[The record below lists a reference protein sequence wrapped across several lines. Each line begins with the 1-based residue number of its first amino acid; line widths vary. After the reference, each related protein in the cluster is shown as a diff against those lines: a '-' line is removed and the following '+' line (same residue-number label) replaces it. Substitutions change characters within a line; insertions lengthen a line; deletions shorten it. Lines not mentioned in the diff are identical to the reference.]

1 MNISVGL
8 AFCVAYVAGLLLSS
22 AAGYFTVGT
31 LAISRAGV
39 IVGLGLLGLAAIAS
53 RYRALGWRSQI
64 WATLACVY
72 LLASG
77 YMTVRSPV
85 AGSGDISAYV
95 ERAQSIAPTHV
106 IAGRV
111 IEEPRL
117 NRALKGRF
125 VLQAERLQIQ
135 NANGEITFQIAT
147 QGRLYMTA
155 PLLQVTGLHR
165 GQLVTAVGRLY
176 RPQAAKNPGGF
187 DFASYLGQRGI
198 FAGFVATDLQF
209 PINSRWG
216 LWRVRQRIVRSHL
229 RALGSP
235 LGQLVSA
242 MALGRKAVDLP
253 ANMQA
258 LFAQVGLAHTIAAS
272 GFHVS
277 LLLGTVLA
285 LLRSRTARL
294 QVVVGI
300 IVLVGYVTLTGWQAS
315 VIRAAIM
322 GLATLAGLAT
332 NRQVIPSGAL
342 VLAATAMLLVYPQW
356 LWHAGFQL
364 SVTATWG
371 LIVTVPEIVRRLKW
385 MPVTVASLVAVP
397 VAATL
402 WTLPLM
408 LYHFNVIS
416 GISILLNVVAT
427 PLVTVI
433 SLGGI
438 ASSACALLLP
448 TLGQLSAQLLYYP
461 TQGLV
466 WLAQTSSHLP
476 GSAVAIG
483 QISLWQLAGLYS
495 VLFLSLCP
503 LRSQVK
509 RLRPWLP
516 VVFVGLLLVPMAWQ
530 SLTQNQITVL
540 AADDELIW
548 IRQVQGQT
556 MLINS
561 GDQDT
566 AFYTV
571 EPFLKQAGVN
581 QIDEA
586 IALSADSEHVFGWR
600 SLLQRSPSR
609 HLYSS
614 SELPALT
621 NLTQRF
627 QALQPGHSQAIGQVT
642 MQLLGIE
649 NPILRVTAAQ
659 SWLLLPPLSPE
670 LQAYLAQSSTL
681 LESHVLVWAG
691 GALSD
696 ELLAAVNPKVVICY
710 GRNLSEAIERR
721 LRQADRQVFWT
732 QRDGAVTWHH
742 QHGFHAYLETKH
754 RNAQPWA

>member
-8 AFCVAYVAGLLLSS
+8 AFCLAYVAGLLLSS

-39 IVGLGLLGLAAIAS
+39 IGGLCLLGVAAIS
-53 RYRALGWRSQI
+53 PRYRAVGWRPQI
-64 WATLACVY
+64 WAALACVF

-85 AGSGDISAYV
+85 AGSGDISVYV
-95 ERAQSIAPTHV
+95 ERAESIAPTHV
-106 IAGRV
+106 ISGRV

-125 VLQAERLQIQ
+125 ALQTERLQIQ
-135 NANGEITFQIAT
+135 NAEGEITFQMAT
-147 QGRLYMTA
+147 QGRLYVTA

-165 GQLVTAVGRLY
+165 GQLVTATGRLY

-187 DFASYLGQRGI
+187 DFASYLKQRSI

-209 PINSRWG
+209 QTTPRWG
-216 LWRVRQRIVRSHL
+216 LWRVRQRIVRTHL

-253 ANMQA
+253 ENIQA

-277 LLLGTVLA
+277 LLLGSVLA
-285 LLRSRTARL
+285 LLRSRAARL
-294 QVVVGI
+294 QVSVGAM
-300 IVLVGYVTLTGWQAS
+300 VLVGYVTLTGWQAS

-322 GLATLAGLAT
+322 GAATLAGVGT
-332 NRQVIPSGAL
+332 DRPVIPSGAL
-342 VLAATAMLLVYPQW
+342 LLAATVMLLVSPQW
-356 LWHAGFQL
+356 LWDVGFQL
-364 SVTATWG
+364 SVMATWG
-371 LIVTVPEIVRRLKW
+371 LIVTVPAIVRRLRW

-416 GISILLNVVAT
+416 GVSILLNVVAT

-438 ASSACALLLP
+438 ASSALALLVP
-448 TLGQLSAQLLYYP
+448 TLGQLMAQLLYYP

-476 GSAVAIG
+476 GSAVVIG
-483 QISLWQLAGLYS
+483 QISLWQLTGLYG
-495 VLFLSLCP
+495 VLLLGLCP
-503 LRSQVK
+503 FSFRIA
-509 RLRPWLP
+509 RLKPLLP
-516 VVFVGLLLVPMAWQ
+516 IVFGGLLLVPMGWQ

-548 IRQVQGQT
+548 IRQVHGQIT
-556 MLINS
+556 LINS
-561 GDQDT
+561 GDENT

-581 QIDEA
+581 QIDQA
-586 IALSADSEHVFGWR
+586 IALPADLEHVFGWR
-600 SLLQRSPSR
+600 TLLQRSPSR
-609 HLYSS
+609 HLYSTG
-614 SELPALT
+614 ELSALAD
-621 NLTQRF
+621 LTQEF
-627 QALQPGHSQAIGQVT
+627 HSLQPGHSQKIGQQT

-649 NPILRVTAAQ
+649 NPILRVTAPQ
-659 SWLLLPPLSPE
+659 SWLLLPPLSLE
-670 LQAYLAQSSTL
+670 LQAYLAQSSTA
-681 LESHVLVWAG
+681 LESDVLVWSG
-691 GALSD
+691 GAISD
-696 ELLAAVNPKVVICY
+696 ELLAAVNPQVVICY
-710 GRNLSEAIERR
+710 GRNLSESIERR
-721 LRQADRQVFWT
+721 LQQSGRQVFWT
-732 QRDGAVTWHH
+732 HRDGAVTWHH
-742 QHGFHAYLETKH
+742 QRGFHAYLETKH
-754 RNAQPWA
+754 RNARPWA